1 MTDIALTP
9 NGIGH
14 IITNAMARRPDGKTA
29 ALRAEGALHPH
40 PEAVQDP
47 LFDQHPFFDRRDAV
61 QVKYEMLRRVE
72 IDGAPIATTAEAFG
86 FSRPT
91 FYQAQAAF
99 AQAGLPG
106 LLPQKR
112 GPRGPHKLRADV
124 LAFVLAERAAEGASA
139 RVLAARIHERFGISI
154 HPRSIERAWRRQEKK
169 RR

>member
-1 MTDIALTP
+1 
-9 NGIGH
+9 
-14 IITNAMARRPDGKTA
+14 MARRHDAKTA
-29 ALRAEGALHPH
+29 ALRADGALHPH
-40 PEAVQDP
+40 PEAVRDP

-72 IDGAPIATTAEAFG
+72 VDGASIVTTAEAFG

-124 LAFVLAERAAEGASA
+124 LAFVLVSRAAEGASA
-139 RVLAARIHERFGISI
+139 RVLAARIQERFGISI
-154 HPRSIERAWRRQEKK
+154 HPRSLERAWRRQEKK
-169 RR
+169 RP

>member
-1 MTDIALTP
+1 
-9 NGIGH
+9 
-14 IITNAMARRPDGKTA
+14 MAPRPTAKAA
-29 ALRAEGALHPH
+29 ALRADGAFHPR
-40 PEAVQDP
+40 PDAVRDP

-72 IDGAPIATTAEAFG
+72 IDGAPISATAEAFG

-124 LAFVLAERAAEGASA
+124 LAFVRASRAADGAGA
-139 RVLAARIHERFGISI
+139 RVLATRVRDRFGLAL
-154 HPRSIERAWRRQEKK
+154 HPRTIERALRRQEKK
-169 RR
+169 HP